1 MPDNKNNT
9 EKNLETE
16 QEKEQKAEQVNE
28 EPAKEAEKEEAK
40 AAQDVTENAN
50 DEPKD
55 ADQKPNEKTS
65 DAEVNDTAEEKEAGN
80 EAKGKRFWQK
90 QPKAAK
96 KDKRDEQIAELHE
109 KITRQLAEFDNFRKR
124 TEKEKAQN
132 YMIGARDV
140 LEKMLP
146 IIDNFERGFANAD
159 MEDPFT
165 QGMEKVY
172 RQMTTALESLGVTPM
187 NAKGQ
192 EFNPSYHNAVM
203 HVDDE
208 TVGANVIVEE
218 LQKGYMYKDT
228 VLRYAMVKVAN

>member
-9 EKNLETE
+9 EENLDIE
-16 QEKEQKAEQVNE
+16 QEKENLNE
-28 EPAKEAEKEEAK
+28 EAADEAAKEAE
-40 AAQDVTENAN
+40 AAQEVTG
-50 DEPKD
+50 D
-55 ADQKPNEKTS
+55 ADEKQKE
-65 DAEVNDTAEEKEAGN
+65 TAEEAEAEKCEDASDAGVN
-80 EAKGKRFWQK
+80 DAEGTQDQASETKGKRFWQK
-90 QPKAAK
+90 QPKAPK
-96 KDKRDEQIAELHE
+96 KDKKDELIAELNE
-109 KITRQLAEFDNFRKR
+109 KITRNLAEFDNFRKR

-132 YMIGARDV
+132 YVIGARDV

-192 EFNPSYHNAVM
+192 EFDPNFHNAVM

-208 TVGANVIVEE
+208 TLGANIVVEE